1 MGKRRV
7 KKKNKEDY
15 KKKTYFSLLPR
26 HVIEKELGC
35 YFRPWRR
42 YDQESLLEAKRS
54 ERYYRR
60 VWREFLGQKAGTE
73 YWSTAYAS
81 AVHYQE
87 EVARLEERKR
97 NCHRLTL
104 LKELIKVQ

>member
-7 KKKNKEDY
+7 KKNKEDY

-35 YFRPWRR
+35 YFKPWRR
-42 YDQESLLEAKRS
+42 HDEYLLRQAKEYRIQCRMWWRDFLKRS
-54 ERYYRR
+54 
-60 VWREFLGQKAGTE
+60 AGTDS
-73 YWSTAYAS
+73 WSTSYAS